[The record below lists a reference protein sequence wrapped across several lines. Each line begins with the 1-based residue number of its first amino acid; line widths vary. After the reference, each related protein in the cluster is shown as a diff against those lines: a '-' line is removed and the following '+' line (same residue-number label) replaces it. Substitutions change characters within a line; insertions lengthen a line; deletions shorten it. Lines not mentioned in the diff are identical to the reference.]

1 LRQWIR
7 LTNLAAPS
15 PLSEASLLPQE
26 RFPVVDEADRII
38 RYGYRQE
45 VHANNFRH
53 RAVHIL
59 IFNEA
64 GQVYLQQRSR
74 RKDRHPLL
82 WDSSAAGHVSD
93 GENYDEAAKRELH
106 EELGISVPLEKLLK
120 ISASTQTGHESTWL
134 YRR

>member
-1 LRQWIR
+1 M
-7 LTNLAAPS
+7 T
-15 PLSEASLLPQE
+15 LLPVCGSISRLEQKSY
-26 RFPVVDEADRII
+26 RWFSGLAWQITSHRPPAVTLTQSRMSPPVVDRMDRVL
-38 RYGYRQE
+38 RYAGRSE
-45 VHANNFRH
+45 VHGNNLYH

-64 GQVYLQQRSR
+64 VDVYLQQRSR

-106 EELGISVPLEKLLK
+106 EELGISV
-120 ISASTQTGHESTWL
+120 
-134 YRR
+134 